1 MHLVCN
7 HFKHCTPLCFV
18 LISIYQ
24 TLQDCGLVSDPPYS
38 GGGERVQWRRGPVHT
53 GTVEEQFFQGRSSV
67 CSAIFVLG
75 GMYCL
80 PEFFLGVGN
89 YIGVQLLL
97 RRLQEN
103 FRNR

>member
-1 MHLVCN
+1 MPEQLLLDAH
-7 HFKHCTPLCFV
+7 K
-18 LISIYQ
+18 

-53 GTVEEQFFQGRSSV
+53 GTVEEQFFQGRSSG
-67 CSAIFVLG
+67 CSTIFVLG

-80 PEFFLGVGN
+80 PGFFLGVGN
-89 YIGVQLLL
+89 YIEVQLLL

-103 FRNR
+103 SRNR